1 MAMAAQVVRALERVL
16 DLVLPPRCLACG
28 AAVDSQGRL
37 CATCWR
43 GLTFLGPPQCRLC
56 GYPLPHAQPEAPLCG
71 RCAVEP
77 PAYDRARAALRYD
90 EGARSLVLAFKHAD
104 RTDTAP
110 AFGRWLARAGTEL
123 LAEADLI
130 APVPLHRWRLLK
142 RGYNQ
147 AAVLARAL
155 ARETGVPMIPD
166 LLQRHRATPSQ
177 QTLSARARL
186 ANVTAGAF
194 RAHPWHRRRAIGRR
208 VVLVDD
214 VLTTGATVSACARVL
229 RQAGAAQVDV
239 LTLTRVVRDASTPI
253 S

>member
-1 MAMAAQVVRALERVL
+1 VTVAARALRALGRVL

-28 AAVDSQGRL
+28 AAVESQGRL
-37 CATCWR
+37 CADCWR
-43 GLTFLGPPQCRLC
+43 SLSFLGAPQCRLC

-90 EGARSLVLAFKHAD
+90 EGARGLILAFKHAD

-110 AFGRWLARAGTEL
+110 AFGRWLARAGAEL

-130 APVPLHRWRLLK
+130 VPVPLHRWRLLK

-147 AAVLARAL
+147 AAVLAQAL
-155 ARETGVPMIPD
+155 ARETGLPLIPD

-194 RAHPWHRRRAIGRR
+194 RPHPWHRRRAAGRR

-214 VLTTGATVSACARVL
+214 VLTTGATVGACARVL
-229 RQAGAAQVDV
+229 RQMGAVQVDV
-239 LTLTRVVRDASTPI
+239 LTLSRVVRDAATPI
-253 S
+253 

>member
-1 MAMAAQVVRALERVL
+1 VTIAARGLRTLGRML
-16 DLVLPPRCLACG
+16 DLVLPPRCLSCG
-28 AAVDSQGRL
+28 AAVESQGRL
-37 CATCWR
+37 CADCWR
-43 GLTFLGPPQCRLC
+43 SLTFLGAPQCRVC

-90 EGARSLVLAFKHAD
+90 EGARGLILAFKHAD

-110 AFGRWLARAGTEL
+110 AFGRWLVRAGAEL
-123 LAEADLI
+123 LAEAELI
-130 APVPLHRWRLLK
+130 VPVPLHRWRLLK

-147 AAVLARAL
+147 AAVLAQAL
-155 ARETGVPMIPD
+155 ARETGLPLLPD

-194 RAHPWHRRRAIGRR
+194 RPHPWHRRRAAGRR

-214 VLTTGATVSACARVL
+214 VLTTGATVGACARVL
-229 RQAGAAQVDV
+229 RQMGAVQVDV
-239 LTLTRVVRDASTPI
+239 LTLSRVVRDAATPI
-253 S
+253 